1 MQIELTRRA
10 VTRWGAD
17 GTLTLEGRPFCD
29 TVEHPDRLLPKG
41 TYPVRLVLDRR
52 FARTMPTL
60 PGGAIIR
67 PSNGPFTLRN
77 GSIAV
82 GRHRL
87 SGLLVDTADCFDHLV
102 RRIRRCLARGEPVTL
117 TIR

>member
-1 MQIELTRRA
+1 M
-10 VTRWGAD
+10 D
-17 GTLTLEGRPFCD
+17 D
-29 TVEHPDRLLPKG
+29 DRVKA
-41 TYPVRLVLDRR
+41 RQR
-52 FARTMPTL
+52 FRICPTTMPTL